1 MTLILNVLCETR
13 KRLLFYLKD
22 DRREK
27 RASADNGANY
37 RYFGIQMDDK
47 QFKRLALFEL
57 STSTTTV
64 KLYCLKEYLIQYQRK
79 RDNDSTNAVFVDINP
94 LLFMTKLELIKKQGN
109 ALPQTIELNVS

>member
-1 MTLILNVLCETR
+1 MTLILKVLCDSR
-13 KRLLFYLKD
+13 KKPLFYLKD
-22 DRREK
+22 DQRKK
-27 RASADNGANY
+27 RASADNGASY
-37 RYFGIQMDDK
+37 IYFGIQMDDK
-47 QFKRLALFEL
+47 QLKRSALFEL

-79 RDNDSTNAVFVDINP
+79 RDNDSVVFVDINL

>member
-1 MTLILNVLCETR
+1 M
-13 KRLLFYLKD
+13 FYLKD
-22 DRREK
+22 DRRKK
-27 RASADNGANY
+27 RASADNGAIY
-37 RYFGIQMDDK
+37 RYFCIQMDDK

-109 ALPQTIELNVS
+109 ALPQTIELKVS

>member
-1 MTLILNVLCETR
+1 MTLILKVLCDSR

-22 DRREK
+22 DRRKK

-37 RYFGIQMDDK
+37 RHFGIQMDDK

-94 LLFMTKLELIKKQGN
+94 LLFMTKLELIKKTGKCFTTDN
-109 ALPQTIELNVS
+109 

>member
-1 MTLILNVLCETR
+1 MTLILKVLCDSR

-22 DRREK
+22 DRRKK

-37 RYFGIQMDDK
+37 RHFGIQMDDK
-47 QFKRLALFEL
+47 KLKRLALFEL

-79 RDNDSTNAVFVDINP
+79 RDNDSAVFVDNNM
-94 LLFMTKLELIKKQGN
+94 LLFMTKLDLIKKQGN

>member
-1 MTLILNVLCETR
+1 MTLILKVLCDSR
-13 KRLLFYLKD
+13 KKLLFYLKD
-22 DRREK
+22 DQRKK

-37 RYFGIQMDDK
+37 IYFGIQMDDK

-79 RDNDSTNAVFVDINP
+79 RDNDSVVFFDINP
-94 LLFMTKLELIKKQGN
+94 LLFMTKLELIRKQGN
-109 ALPQTIELNVS
+109 VLPQTIELNVS